1 MSNARPI
8 ADHPATDLA
17 PERPGSH
24 VADIGASALIGG
36 AAAGA
41 LAGTIAGPVGAVIG
55 AAVGAVAAGFAGNAI
70 SESVDRTI
78 EEGHWR
84 QSFKSRPYVESGA
97 EFDDYGPAYCYGV
110 DGFIR
115 HSGRTFDEVE
125 PELANEWHQVR
136 GRSRLDWPSA
146 APASRDAWERVS
158 SSRQP

>member
-1 MSNARPI
+1 MNANKEAKGGSVKRSTSAKQI
-8 ADHPATDLA
+8 ASPN
-17 PERPGSH
+17 PQCYPRNS
-24 VADIGASALIGG
+24 
-36 AAAGA
+36 
-41 LAGTIAGPVGAVIG
+41 IA
-55 AAVGAVAAGFAGNAI
+55 
-70 SESVDRTI
+70 ESVDRTI

-84 QSFKSRPYVESGA
+84 QSFKSRPYVELGA
-97 EFDDYGPAYCYGV
+97 EFDDYGPAYSYGV